1 MIRLDDTTKLCHIA
15 KAVFNRYSFANSH
28 REYVH
33 KIQLSNE
40 STEYECRVFTK
51 LPPVNSYIKMGHI
64 SENTIEEH
72 IDLTDIHEA
81 IGNMDWSTVTL
92 YSNDVGSVDCDVQ
105 Y

>member
-1 MIRLDDTTKLCHIA
+1 MIRLDNTTKLCHIA
-15 KAVFNRYSFANSH
+15 TAVFNKYSRANGY

-33 KIQLSNE
+33 KIQLLNE

-51 LPPVNSYIKMGHI
+51 MPAANSYIKMGHI

-81 IGNMDWSTVTL
+81 VGNMDWTTVTL
-92 YSNDVGSVDCDVQ
+92 YSNDAECVDCDVQ